1 MRMLIEI
8 YFTKVTQVN
17 FPNTALTF
25 HFVFTPY
32 ATNKLIKATNPIWHK
47 YRKLQKTTEKSVYFP
62 YIDSELGYFALN
74 MTSGLRIKEFPL
86 YGTDNYY
93 KMVGKKSMQKIF
105 FRVEISVREKSV
117 VGDIHCTT
125 IQNTYVTEMVCSNFT
140 PISHC
145 THFQP
150 QK

>member
-1 MRMLIEI
+1 MLIEI

-47 YRKLQKTTEKSVYFP
+47 YRKLQKTTEKSVDFS
-62 YIDSELGYFALN
+62 YIDSDLGYFALN

-125 IQNTYVTEMVCSNFT
+125 IQNTY
-140 PISHC
+140 
-145 THFQP
+145 
-150 QK
+150 K